1 MSRERL
7 RSIGVNLRY
16 SRRGQ
21 TGDKGHRV
29 DSCKQL
35 KQQPPVLLTP
45 PSNVNS
51 LTLQS
56 DSHNFRFLILI
67 RSFLENG
74 VVDGDGDEV
83 GRCWFEE
90 GAEAELRRND
100 RMGDGEEV
108 ELGKD
113 AFILPTGN
121 YPNNT
126 CISSTPVAHQLS
138 SEGNEG

>member
-21 TGDKGHRV
+21 TGDKGHRM

-35 KQQPPVLLTP
+35 KQQPPVLLTL

-67 RSFLENG
+67 RSFLENTI
-74 VVDGDGDEV
+74 VIY
-83 GRCWFEE
+83 R
-90 GAEAELRRND
+90 L
-100 RMGDGEEV
+100 
-108 ELGKD
+108 LYS
-113 AFILPTGN
+113 I
-121 YPNNT
+121 
-126 CISSTPVAHQLS
+126 
-138 SEGNEG
+138 